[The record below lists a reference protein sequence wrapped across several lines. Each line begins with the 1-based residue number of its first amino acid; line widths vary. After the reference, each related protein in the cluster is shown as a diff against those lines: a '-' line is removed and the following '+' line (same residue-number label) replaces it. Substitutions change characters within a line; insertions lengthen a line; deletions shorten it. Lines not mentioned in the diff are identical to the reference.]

1 MVNIWCNGN
10 METGWQKNRIKGA
23 DKDKDEHDQCAQ
35 RCKQA
40 KQQSINVRSCTNAQV
55 SSKEK
60 MVTNTLR
67 YQQLSREDAAA
78 KFTCQA

>member
-1 MVNIWCNGN
+1 
-10 METGWQKNRIKGA
+10 METGDGLTGKQNKGS
-23 DKDKDEHDQCAQ
+23 KDKYEHDQYQCAQ
-35 RCKQA
+35 RYKQA
-40 KQQSINVRSCTNAQV
+40 KQQIINVRCCTNAQV

>member
-1 MVNIWCNGN
+1 
-10 METGWQKNRIKGA
+10 METGRRKNRIKGA
-23 DKDKDEHDQCAQ
+23 DKYKDEHDQCAQ
-35 RCKQA
+35 RYKQT
-40 KQQSINVRSCTNAQV
+40 KQQSINVRCCTNAQV